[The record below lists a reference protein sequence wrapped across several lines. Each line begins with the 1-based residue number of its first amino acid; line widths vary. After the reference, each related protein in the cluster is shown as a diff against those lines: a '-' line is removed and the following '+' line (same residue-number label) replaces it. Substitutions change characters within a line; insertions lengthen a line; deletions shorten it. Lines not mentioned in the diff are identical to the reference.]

1 MRNSVPE
8 DVNGIWFLKVFNSLR
23 NRRRHLRKSKRRK
36 AILRRRK
43 KIRSKHQIFL
53 RKGRGK
59 TARLRGKRKSGVFL
73 RKKMGIKKGSHTPP
87 YMRPRLRSAYLS
99 LKRNMPLL
107 WTFYDRP
114 ETGLPNTN
122 NGIEGLFSDIKS
134 KLRAHRGISKDNRK
148 KLLDEYIMRHY

>member
-73 RKKMGIKKGSHTPP
+73 CKKMGIKKGSHTAS
-87 YMRPRLRSAYLS
+87 YMSRQRYNISDRKANRCLQIFAIRLDLLRLHPLRDPKIGSFAYYTHFTGH
-99 LKRNMPLL
+99 K
-107 WTFYDRP
+107 FY
-114 ETGLPNTN
+114 
-122 NGIEGLFSDIKS
+122 IYS
-134 KLRAHRGISKDNRK
+134 
-148 KLLDEYIMRHY
+148 